1 MQTLNL
7 ERLRS
12 LAAVAELGSFSAAAE
27 RAGLSQPAISLQ
39 VRQLERE
46 LGMRLIER
54 VGRRAS
60 PTAAGAELLAHAQ
73 RIDAAVREALEA
85 VRGYANSVGGRVR
98 LGTGATACA
107 YLLPPMLAQLRQRYP
122 ELEVVVSTG
131 NTADVVRAVEDNR
144 LDLALVTLPVASR
157 SLEVTPVLGDEFVA
171 IMPAGSAWSR
181 LPAKP
186 AALAGVPLVLFE
198 PGAQTRRLV
207 DEWFGAA
214 GLTVR
219 PAMELGSVEAMKE
232 LAAAGL
238 GCAVLP
244 GLAVSGAGVRT
255 DLAVRRLTPRLSRRL
270 GVVIRRDKPLGRG
283 LQQVLNGLLALRA
296 PGLKRADG
304 AGEKPRQASQRKA
317 PRPPPGASA

>member
-60 PTAAGAELLAHAQ
+60 PTAAGAELLMHAQ
-73 RIDAAVREALEA
+73 RIETAVREALQA
-85 VRGYANSVGGRVR
+85 VRGYADSVGGRVR

-107 YLLPPMLAQLRQRYP
+107 YLLPPMLAQLRRRYP
-122 ELEVVVSTG
+122 QLEVVVSTG
-131 NTADVVRAVEDNR
+131 NTADIMRAVEDNR
-144 LDLALVTLPVASR
+144 LDIALVTLPVASR
-157 SLEVTPVLGDEFVA
+157 SLEVTPTLADEFVA
-171 IMPAGSAWSR
+171 IMPAESGWSR
-181 LPAKP
+181 LPATP
-186 AALAGVPLVLFE
+186 AALADVPLVLFE

-219 PAMELGSVEAMKE
+219 PTMELGSVEAMKE

-244 GLAVSGAGVRT
+244 GLAISGAGLRPG
-255 DLAVRRLTPRLSRRL
+255 LAVRRLTPRLSRRL
-270 GVVIRRDKPLGRG
+270 GVVMRRDKPLGRG
-283 LQQVLNGLLALRA
+283 LQQVLNGLLTLRA
-296 PGLKRADG
+296 PSLKRAAG
-304 AGEKPRQASQRKA
+304 AGARPRQAAAGKV
-317 PRPPPGASA
+317 PRRAAGAGA